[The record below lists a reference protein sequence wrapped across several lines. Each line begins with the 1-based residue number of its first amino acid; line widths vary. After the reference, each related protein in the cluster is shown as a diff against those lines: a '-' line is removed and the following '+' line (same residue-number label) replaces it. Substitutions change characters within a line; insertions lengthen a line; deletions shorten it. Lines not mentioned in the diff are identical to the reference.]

1 MREGRWV
8 DSGAYGA
15 RTIRR
20 GMALRDQGIPVLPQ
34 RAAPEGP
41 RWTAAVGIPRSP
53 RWKGGLPW
61 KDLRWIRA
69 IGAEPPAF
77 P

>member
-1 MREGRWV
+1 MREGKWV

-20 GMALRDQGIPVLPQ
+20 GMALR
-34 RAAPEGP
+34 
-41 RWTAAVGIPRSP
+41 PRSP